1 MKEVLESPID
11 HTHPTLPA
19 MPIPRSRFPDY
30 YSDLRIAPDA
40 SQDEVRSAWRQ
51 AAKRWHPDTNGS
63 ADAPAMMRRLNE
75 AWDVLGDPNNRR
87 EYDDMYYVWRSSSE
101 QLAVGLRER
110 LNETRQRTRDEAA
123 AWSRWADQDRT
134 TWQREPKQEPRT
146 SATGPSDEGSA
157 ANPAG
162 TNDESVGQES
172 GEGTRSDDWLL
183 GVALA
188 IAGGVVLMIAI
199 FALAYND

>member
-1 MKEVLESPID
+1 
-11 HTHPTLPA
+11 
-19 MPIPRSRFPDY
+19 MPLPRSPFPDY
-30 YSDLRIAPDA
+30 YADLRIAPDA

-123 AWSRWADQDRT
+123 AWSRWAEHDRA
-134 TWQREPKQEPRT
+134 TWEQQAKTEAQGD
-146 SATGPSDEGSA
+146 ATGQGDKVRGTTGRDGERVAHQRSA
-157 ANPAG
+157 PATERNPELLRRFRAVVG
-162 TNDESVGQES
+162 ILILIIVVISVM
-172 GEGTRSDDWLL
+172 
-183 GVALA
+183 AA
-188 IAGGVVLMIAI
+188 IA
-199 FALAYND
+199 NSN

>member
-1 MKEVLESPID
+1 
-11 HTHPTLPA
+11 
-19 MPIPRSRFPDY
+19 MPIPRSPFPDY
-30 YSDLRIAPDA
+30 YADLRIAPDA

-63 ADAPAMMRRLNE
+63 ADAPAMMRRVND

-123 AWSRWADQDRT
+123 AWSRWAEQDRT
-134 TWQREPKQEPRT
+134 TWERQAKQEASRGAAGQRDNVRGTTGRDGERVAHQP
-146 SATGPSDEGSA
+146 SAPATER
-157 ANPAG
+157 NPEQLRRLRAVMG
-162 TNDESVGQES
+162 ILSLIIV
-172 GEGTRSDDWLL
+172 
-183 GVALA
+183 A
-188 IAGGVVLMIAI
+188 IAVMAAIA
-199 FALAYND
+199 NSN